1 MNVIGDLGDMNA
13 AAQRFPGAPN
23 ALAGDGPNVP
33 GGAPGRRV
41 QEESKA
47 ENGA

>member
-1 MNVIGDLGDMNA
+1 MNP
-13 AAQRFPGAPN
+13 AAQRFPGAPI

-33 GGAPGRRV
+33 GAPARRI

-47 ENGA
+47 ENAA